1 MWRVIW
7 RSSGVRGRKHQAI
20 VRGDRRALG
29 MGAVFKL
36 GLWPLVFVVC
46 ERVFVW
52 VRIVDTARV
61 RIVDT
66 GMLSCDGL
74 DTTEDTASCM

>member
-1 MWRVIW
+1 MRGCGT
-7 RSSGVRGRKHQAI
+7 SGNRQAS
-20 VRGDRRALG
+20 G

-36 GLWPLVFVVC
+36 GLWTLGFEVC
-46 ERVFVW
+46 GAVFVW